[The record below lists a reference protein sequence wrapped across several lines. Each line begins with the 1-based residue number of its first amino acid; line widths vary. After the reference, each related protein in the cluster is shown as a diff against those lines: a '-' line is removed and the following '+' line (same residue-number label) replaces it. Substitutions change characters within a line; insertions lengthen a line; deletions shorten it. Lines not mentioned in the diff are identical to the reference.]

1 MATKTNT
8 TPTFFSDPEQMI
20 ALQQRNVDAM
30 TTAGQV
36 MVDGYKA
43 LALRQ
48 SEMIQ
53 SGFGSFAN
61 VGQKL
66 VDGKTGEIKSSEQ
79 IAQARSTYETT
90 LANARE
96 LTEIAVKAQHEAFDI
111 LSKCAIANFDDLKSL
126 AKAA

>member
-1 MATKTNT
+1 MATKTPQ
-8 TPTFFSDPEQMI
+8 TPVFFFDPDRMI

-30 TTAGQV
+30 TSAGQV

-53 SGFGSFAN
+53 SGFGNFAG
-61 VGQKL
+61 VSQKML
-66 VDGKTGEIKSSEQ
+66 NGKAGENKSSEQ
-79 IAQARSTYETT
+79 IAEARNTYETT
-90 LANARE
+90 LANVRE

-111 LSKCAIANFDDLKSL
+111 LAKCAVANFDDLKSL